1 MRLKSK
7 LHAAQLT
14 FQRISSSCWP
24 VTLAAE
30 EEFLLETSISVSC
43 QGHCVFGR
51 GVLCCIVCINR
62 AHSKSL
68 NAKWLVEEG
77 ETYHMDSHRTLE
89 CSICGGLGN
98 LNPLSLA
105 KTDHTLV

>member
-30 EEFLLETSISVSC
+30 EEFLLETNISVSC

-51 GVLCCIVCINR
+51 GVLSAALYVLTEFI
-62 AHSKSL
+62 
-68 NAKWLVEEG
+68 
-77 ETYHMDSHRTLE
+77 
-89 CSICGGLGN
+89 
-98 LNPLSLA
+98 LSRSMQNG
-105 KTDHTLV
+105 